1 MRISEHIE
9 ILKKALV
16 EHGDQELYM
25 IGNSVVSDW
34 VFPVV
39 VPKMKIV
46 YENVLTGEY
55 NINPAITND
64 GNLLVI
70 KNLHS
75 FDSDND
81 SIETDVREHDFREEY
96 EEIE

>member
-1 MRISEHIE
+1 
-9 ILKKALV
+9 
-16 EHGDQELYM
+16 
-25 IGNSVVSDW
+25 
-34 VFPVV
+34 
-39 VPKMKIV
+39 MKIV

-55 NINPAITND
+55 NINPAIIND

-96 EEIE
+96 EEYE